1 MVQENSALKGKT
13 IAITRPSGQAE
24 EVAKMIEKRGGK
36 PYFIPAIE
44 IKGPSDLSPI
54 KDFIGELQKGEVD
67 YVIFM
72 SVNGVRYLLDAAESL
87 GQSDET
93 VAGLKNTMTIAVGPR
108 TAQELKTHKIQVN
121 LVPPKY
127 TSEGIL
133 QSLQQLDVSGKTIR
147 IPRTST
153 ATPALKETFIEM
165 GALVQEVYVY
175 ESVLPVD
182 QNLREKFFQDLTA
195 EKIDAIIFGSALSV
209 KNLFQMLNDQISPE
223 KLRDLMNRKV
233 TVVAIGPVTA
243 GALVEM
249 GVKVDVM
256 PDRHLFEEAV
266 AALAH
271 YWNSV

>member
-1 MVQENSALKGKT
+1 MVQEGASLKGKT
-13 IAITRPSGQAE
+13 IAITRPRGQAE
-24 EVAKMIEKRGGK
+24 EVAEMIEKKGGK

-44 IKGPSDLSPI
+44 IKGPSDLAPI
-54 KDFIGELQKGEVD
+54 KKFIGELQKKEVD

-87 GQSDET
+87 GQYDET

-108 TAQELKTHKIQVN
+108 TAQDLKTHKIQVN
-121 LVPPKY
+121 IVPPKY

-133 QSLQQLDVSGKTIR
+133 QTLRHLDVSGKTIR
-147 IPRTST
+147 IPRTIT
-153 ATPALKETFIEM
+153 ASPALKETLVER

-175 ESVLPVD
+175 ESALPVD

-195 EKIDAIIFGSALSV
+195 EKIDAIIFGSTSCV
-209 KNLFQMLNDQISPE
+209 KNLFQMLSDWVSSE
-223 KLRDLMNRKV
+223 KLRDLMNKKV
-233 TVVAIGPVTA
+233 TIVAIGPVTA

-256 PDRHLFEEAV
+256 PDRHLFDEAV
-266 AALAH
+266 AALAR
-271 YWNSV
+271 YWN